1 MKLAQGTGREAREK
15 AQGAGRKAQ
24 ERIAWWVATLAAGA
38 ALAGCGGGAA
48 VRESFYT
55 LSAPAVGGPT
65 GTSTAATSNLSI
77 FVGPVSVPESVDRTQ
92 MVLRTGAN
100 EVDVSEKYRWAEP
113 LKSAVPRVIA
123 ETLTREL
130 GTQRVLTSRS
140 AAALPVDYRVAIEVQ
155 RFDSSLTE
163 GATIDA
169 LWTITPSAA
178 KGGSVRTGRTRVTEP
193 ASGDPATLAAA
204 HSRALDKV
212 GRDIAAALR

>member
-1 MKLAQGTGREAREK
+1 MNE
-15 AQGAGRKAQ
+15 AQGAGREAQ
-24 ERIAWWVATLAAGA
+24 ERIAAWVAAVVVGTVLV
-38 ALAGCGGGAA
+38 GCGGGAA

-55 LSAPAVGGPT
+55 LSAPT
-65 GTSTAATSNLSI
+65 GSAAAAATSNVSI
-77 FVGPVSVPESVDRTQ
+77 FVGPVSVPESVDRSQ

-100 EVDVSEKYRWAEP
+100 EVEVSEKYRWAEP

-140 AAALPVDYRVAIEVQ
+140 AAALQVDYRVAIEVQ

>member
-1 MKLAQGTGREAREK
+1 MKE

-24 ERIAWWVATLAAGA
+24 EGIKWWVGAVVVGTLLG
-38 ALAGCGGGAA
+38 GCGGAAA

-55 LSAPAVGGPT
+55 LSAPAAGAPAGA
-65 GTSTAATSNLSI
+65 STAATSNVSI
-77 FVGPVSVPESVDRTQ
+77 FVGPVSVPESVDRSQ

-100 EVDVSEKYRWAEP
+100 EVEVSEKYRWAEP

-140 AAALPVDYRVAIEVQ
+140 AAALAVDYRVAIEVQ

-204 HSRALDKV
+204 HSRALDRV

>member
-1 MKLAQGTGREAREK
+1 MTQRTWLAIAV
-15 AQGAGRKAQ
+15 AAFLVGA
-24 ERIAWWVATLAAGA
+24 
-38 ALAGCGGGAA
+38 CGGGAA

-55 LSAPAVGGPT
+55 LSAPAGATPA
-65 GTSTAATSNLSI
+65 GTTAATSNVSI

-100 EVDVSEKYRWAEP
+100 EVEVSEQYRWAEP
-113 LKSAVPRVIA
+113 LKSAIARVIA

-140 AAALPVDYRVAIEVQ
+140 AAALAVDYRVAIELQ
-155 RFDSSLTE
+155 RFDSSLTD

-169 LWTITPSAA
+169 LWTITPAA
-178 KGGSVRTGRTRVTEP
+178 SRGGAVRTGRTRVTEP
-193 ASGDPATLAAA
+193 ASGDPASLAAA
-204 HSRALDKV
+204 HSRALDRV

>member
-1 MKLAQGTGREAREK
+1 MKEAQGAGRKAQEE

-24 ERIAWWVATLAAGA
+24 ERIAAWVGVVILGTVLG
-38 ALAGCGGGAA
+38 GCGGGAA

-55 LSAPAVGGPT
+55 LSAPAPGVSASA
-65 GTSTAATSNLSI
+65 STAATSNVSI
-77 FVGPVSVPESVDRTQ
+77 FVGPVSVPESVDRSQ

-100 EVDVSEKYRWAEP
+100 EVEVSEKYRWAEP

-140 AAALPVDYRVAIEVQ
+140 AAALAVDYRVAIEVQ

-204 HSRALDKV
+204 HSRALDRV